1 METYKSSEIMQKDMR
16 TLQTGFALYCR
27 LLGIRQDTCVAL
39 ALLLNA
45 KWPLVATMKFM
56 AEKDAERVQD
66 TMVPEDITTM
76 VVLKAQEYRDQWEE
90 AVRDAQM

>member
-1 METYKSSEIMQKDMR
+1 MR
-16 TLQTGFALYCR
+16 TLQIGFALYCR

-56 AEKDAERVQD
+56 AEKDAERVQE
-66 TMVPEDITTM
+66 TMDHEDITTM
-76 VVLKAQEYRDQWEE
+76 VVLKAQEYRDRWDE